1 MICAFVC
8 LHSIGVL
15 EFELGG
21 PHNKSSAH
29 AGRPARAL
37 LACIMLINVL
47 NDRQNW
53 LKGPQG
59 PLPHLLPSGGA
70 CSDEGGRLRLQWVC
84 HVNQCVERQ
93 TEMAD

>member
-37 LACIMLINVL
+37 LACIMLVNNSQGAWVDGFG
-47 NDRQNW
+47 DR
-53 LKGPQG
+53 LF
-59 PLPHLLPSGGA
+59 
-70 CSDEGGRLRLQWVC
+70 CRL
-84 HVNQCVERQ
+84 VE
-93 TEMAD
+93 TIFVFLIVFK